1 MYTTGLNDEIDG
13 KMQTRL
19 SHKIKK
25 GPSLRLGPSSLFH
38 SQGDGVVLENGIG
51 FHDHFNVGYAAIFG
65 SFDG

>member
-25 GPSLRLGPSSLFH
+25 DQARAWSFKFIPCTRK
-38 SQGDGVVLENGIG
+38 GVVLENGIG